1 MLAVADCPIAPATTA
16 SPVTSGRSGP
26 NINPVTGLSTDY
38 LNHFTEAIMLL
49 ELLPADPDCVADF
62 LEWEP
67 KDYRAHFAGSH
78 FSNRNGIIAAY
89 ETAELSRS
97 LDMLTDLMNTLL
109 LATHEAISA
118 NHRRQVPRP
127 RPAVRYRAE
136 AERPARFRPDQRHRT
151 RLEQPRQCPTSRDRC
166 YVQPVSTA
174 PDLRAYPDRPFLA
187 VSAAIIRDGRVLVAR
202 RARGPALGI
211 WTMPG
216 GVVEAGET
224 LAEALVREIAEET
237 AMIVEPV
244 ALAGHREVVVR
255 DDDQRVSRH
264 FVIMCF
270 ATRWISG
277 EPQLNEE
284 LAEAR
289 WLKPEELAG
298 LKTTEGLA
306 EIVAAA
312 FERMAAAG

>member
-1 MLAVADCPIAPATTA
+1 MSIAPD
-16 SPVTSGRSGP
+16 V
-26 NINPVTGLSTDY
+26 
-38 LNHFTEAIMLL
+38 
-49 ELLPADPDCVADF
+49 
-62 LEWEP
+62 
-67 KDYRAHFAGSH
+67 
-78 FSNRNGIIAAY
+78 
-89 ETAELSRS
+89 
-97 LDMLTDLMNTLL
+97 
-109 LATHEAISA
+109 
-118 NHRRQVPRP
+118 
-127 RPAVRYRAE
+127 
-136 AERPARFRPDQRHRT
+136 
-151 RLEQPRQCPTSRDRC
+151 
-166 YVQPVSTA
+166 
-174 PDLRAYPDRPFLA
+174 RAYPDRPFLA

-202 RARGPALGI
+202 RARGSALGI

-224 LAEALVREIAEET
+224 LIEALVREIAEET